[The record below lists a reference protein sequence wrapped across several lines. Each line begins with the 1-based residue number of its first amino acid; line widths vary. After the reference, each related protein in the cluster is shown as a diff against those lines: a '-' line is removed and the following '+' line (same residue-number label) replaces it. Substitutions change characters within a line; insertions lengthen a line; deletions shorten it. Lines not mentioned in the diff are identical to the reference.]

1 MASCCRDSLC
11 TTEESFHDDDDD
23 NDDHDD
29 DDDDDKLRGSP
40 FSSPEKR
47 HCAI

>member
-1 MASCCRDSLC
+1 MTSCCRDSLC
-11 TTEESFHDDDDD
+11 TTEESFHDDDD
-23 NDDHDD
+23 DD

-47 HCAI
+47 HCAV

>member
-1 MASCCRDSLC
+1 MTSCCRDSLC
-11 TTEESFHDDDDD
+11 TTEESFHDDD
-23 NDDHDD
+23 DD

>member
-1 MASCCRDSLC
+1 MTSCCRDSLC
-11 TTEESFHDDDDD
+11 TAEESFHDDDD
-23 NDDHDD
+23 DD

>member
-1 MASCCRDSLC
+1 MTSCCRDSLC
-11 TTEESFHDDDDD
+11 TTEESFHDDDD
-23 NDDHDD
+23 DD